1 MASSPPAQPSPA
13 SSQGSFEE
21 PSLEQLVEY
30 FLSSKRSLSSIS
42 LVWRA
47 REIVDS
53 GREALEE
60 NAALCA
66 KNTFVGHAVDGQ
78 MEALEAIKHGASVVD
93 AEGFADFQVDTR
105 IVGLYHTRYQR
116 LTFNQ
121 RPRSNHLIARPPA

>member
-1 MASSPPAQPSPA
+1 MATSPTGHASPA
-13 SSQGSFEE
+13 SSQGSFSE

-66 KNTFVGHAVDGQ
+66 KNTFVRHAVDGQ
-78 MEALEAIKHGASVVD
+78 IEALEAIRHGAGVVD
-93 AEGFADFQVDTR
+93 AEGYDDFQVVPNYNAISLSKPNTQ
-105 IVGLYHTRYQR
+105 YQR
-116 LTFNQ
+116 
-121 RPRSNHLIARPPA
+121 P

>member
-1 MASSPPAQPSPA
+1 MTSSPPAQPSPA
-13 SSQGSFEE
+13 SSQGSFSE

-30 FLSSKRSLSSIS
+30 FLSSKRSLSSIT

-66 KNTFVGHAVDGQ
+66 KNTFVRHVVDGQ
-78 MEALEAIKHGASVVD
+78 IEALDAIRHGASIVD
-93 AEGFADFQVDTR
+93 AEGFEDFQVDT
-105 IVGLYHTRYQR
+105 
-116 LTFNQ
+116 LTT
-121 RPRSNHLIARPPA
+121 SNSQLLLDANR

>member
-21 PSLEQLVEY
+21 PSLEQLVEC

-66 KNTFVGHAVDGQ
+66 KNTFVRHAVDGQ
-78 MEALEAIKHGASVVD
+78 IEALEAIRHGASVVD
-93 AEGFADFQVDTR
+93 AEGSEDFQVTLLTSGVVSITR
-105 IVGLYHTRYQR
+105 
-116 LTFNQ
+116 
-121 RPRSNHLIARPPA
+121 S